1 MRGMIFF
8 TPFVILLIVIFG
20 IIMIAPLVVGKF
32 FPVVELLIKGY
43 FALIIIMFV
52 RNILGG
58 GVLGYGIGLVLVYIF
73 VVRVYPIF
81 AAGYMLY
88 LVMAF
93 GLSSVIF
100 FGFQGLRFPKL
111 RGRR

>member
-1 MRGMIFF
+1 MRGIIFF
-8 TPFVILLIVIFG
+8 TPFILVLIVIFG
-20 IIMIAPLVVGKF
+20 IIMIAPLVIGKF
-32 FPVVELLIKGY
+32 FPVVDLLIKGY

-73 VVRVYPIF
+73 VIKVYPLF

-88 LVMAF
+88 LVVAL
-93 GLSSVIF
+93 GLSSIIF
-100 FGFQGLRFPKL
+100 FGFQGISFPK
-111 RGRR
+111 RRRH